1 VKFEIVAKTLFGLED
16 VLAGEL
22 EALGAENIKKLNR
35 AVSFTGDNEML
46 YRANLHLRTAVKL
59 LKPIH
64 HFKAQNEQELYDAVY
79 EYDWQQH
86 FEQQK
91 TFAID
96 SVVHS
101 RFFNHS
107 QFVSLRTKDAI
118 ADQFRNKTGRRPSV
132 DTIDPDILINIR
144 ISEDEC
150 TLSLDSSGE
159 PLFKRGYRITR
170 DLAPLNEVLAAGM
183 IMLSGWDKKSSL
195 YDPMCGS
202 GTLLIE
208 VALLANNIPPGIF
221 RKKFGFENWKD
232 FDDELFSRLYNEEEP
247 EPQYKPLIGGSD
259 ILPRVIKIAE
269 KNVKNASLRNRI
281 KLAESAIDSAN
292 PPEGPGWVVTNP
304 PYGERLK
311 QPDILKLYQTI
322 GSSLKHKFSGYQAWI
337 LTSNRQ
343 ALKQLGLHADEKFT
357 LYNGSLECTFNKY
370 ELFSGK
376 RRDFVT
382 NK

>member
-1 VKFEIVAKTLFGLED
+1 MKFEIVAKTLFGLEG
-16 VLAGEL
+16 VLADEL
-22 EALGAENIKKLNR
+22 EALGADDIKVLNR
-35 AVSFTGDNEML
+35 AVSFQGDNEML

-59 LKPIH
+59 LKPVY
-64 HFKAQNEQELYDAVY
+64 HFKAQNDQELYDAVY
-79 EYDWQQH
+79 QYDWQQH
-86 FEQQK
+86 FGQQK

-132 DTIDPDILINIR
+132 DIIDPDILINVR
-144 ISEDEC
+144 ISENDC
-150 TLSLDSSGE
+150 TISLDSSGE

-170 DLAPLNEVLAAGM
+170 DLAPLNEILAAGM
-183 IMLSGWDKKSSL
+183 IMLSGWDRKSNL

-208 VALLANNIPPGIF
+208 AALMAYNIPPGIF

-232 FDDELFSRLYNEEEP
+232 FDDSLLNHLYNEEEP
-247 EPQYKPLIGGSD
+247 DPAHEPFIGGSD

-269 KNVKNASLRNRI
+269 KNVKNASMRNKI
-281 KLAESAIDSAN
+281 KLTANAIESAQ
-292 PPEGPGWVVTNP
+292 PPEGPGWLITNP

-322 GSSLKHKFSGYQAWI
+322 GSSLKHRFSGYQAWI
-337 LTSNRQ
+337 LTSNRS
-343 ALKQLGLHADEKFT
+343 ALKQLGLHADKKFT

-376 RRDFVT
+376 RKDFIT

>member
-1 VKFEIVAKTLFGLED
+1 MKFEIVAKTLFGLEG

-22 EALGAENIKKLNR
+22 KALGAEDIKVLNR
-35 AVSFTGDNEML
+35 AVSFQGDNEML
-46 YRANLHLRTAVKL
+46 YRANLHLRTAIKL

-64 HFKAQNEQELYDAVY
+64 HFKAQNEQELYDEVY
-79 EYDWQQH
+79 KYDWQQH

-118 ADQFRNKTGRRPSV
+118 ADQFRNITGRRPSV
-132 DTIDPDILINIR
+132 DIIDPDILINIR
-144 ISEDEC
+144 ISENEC

-183 IMLSGWDKKSSL
+183 IMLSGWDKKNNF

-208 VALLANNIPPGIF
+208 AALMANNIPPGIF
-221 RKKFGFENWKD
+221 RKKFGFESWKD
-232 FDDELFSRLYNEEEP
+232 FDDALFSRLYNEEEP
-247 EPQYKPLIGGSD
+247 EPQYKPFIGGSD

-269 KNVKNASLRNRI
+269 KNVKNASLRDRI
-281 KLAESAIDSAN
+281 RLAVSGIDSSN

-322 GSSLKHKFSGYQAWI
+322 GSSLKHNFSGYQAWI

-343 ALKQLGLHADEKFT
+343 ALKQLGLHVDKKYT

-376 RRDFVT
+376 RRDFIT